1 MGRRRAKTVAFNN
14 NNTTTTPHRAA
25 LAECTL
31 LLLRRLPRVFWY
43 SFLSSKAHF
52 FLFFSRAKKGRVLER
67 YAQSR
72 VVRKQ
77 RACPCSLVFETTKK
91 ATISVQTAIATKT
104 AMSFWDSVTT
114 GAQNAAETT
123 KLVSIVRPL
132 FFPAFRRVLSPFSNS
147 IAHPREA
154 TTVVYAGTDTR
165 TNTRTLSLSL
175 SKNDAENKTPSRSAL
190 LGATNQTNHAKL
202 RRRVFPTHGAIQ
214 FRTRPTGVPQRAER
228 HRRIP
233 NENRREEQ
241 RNQRTESTNR
251 KRRPIIIII
260 INNNNNNA
268 SNNARLFGV
277 PEHVRR
283 KGRDERRRRPNENR
297 REEPRNQRII
307 ENVGR

>member
-1 MGRRRAKTVAFNN
+1 MRSII
-14 NNTTTTPHRAA
+14 TPP
-25 LAECTL
+25 L
-31 LLLRRLPRVFWY
+31 LLIEPHSQSVLYSSFVDSHAYFGIH
-43 SFLSSKAHF
+43 SFLQRPISF
-52 FLFFSRAKKGRVLER
+52 FFSRAKKGRVLER

-202 RRRVFPTHGAIQ
+202 RRRVFPAHGAVQ